1 MADLKNTVIS
11 DVGAITLPKGT
22 IAQRPT
28 NPPEGSMRYNTE
40 LGYAECYWK
49 GYWFDLATG
58 AGKPVMRNLV
68 AHFDANHPDSNT
80 GSGSIWYDI
89 SGNNNNASLV
99 GITRTTSTPGTV
111 LQTAGNSSSYI
122 EMDSNTNGNFNLS
135 NTPEGYSVIVCQ
147 RYSGGTRGRMLNAR
161 RNNWLIGHWSS
172 GMVEHYAAGW
182 IYGASGGGTRY
193 TNDENWRVHGATG
206 QVAPD
211 KYSFW
216 VDGQRIAGPDDT
228 GGSSGPNG
236 FVVGL
241 YGNSMNS
248 EHSTG
253 QISEILIYNRAMTPD
268 EMKQSTIAMMKKN
281 NISITRYYN
290 QG

>member
-22 IAQRPT
+22 TAQRPT
-28 NPPEGSMRYNTE
+28 NPPEGAMRYNTD
-40 LGYAECYWK
+40 LGYTECYWK

-58 AGKPVMRNLV
+58 AHKPVMTDLV

-99 GITRTTSTPGTV
+99 GITRTTSTPGSV
-111 LQTAGNSSSYI
+111 LQTAGNSNSYI
-122 EMDSNTNGNFNLS
+122 EMDSNANGAFNLVNPS
-135 NTPEGYSVIVCQ
+135 EGYTVIVCQ
-147 RYSGGTRGRMLNAR
+147 RYSGGTRGRMLNGR

-172 GMVEHYAAGW
+172 GMVEHYAEGW

-193 TNDENWRVHGATG
+193 TNDEVWRVHAAVGRPSA
-206 QVAPD
+206 D
-211 KYSFW
+211 FYEFW
-216 VDGQRIAGPDDT
+216 CDGQRLAGPRDT
-228 GGSSGPNG
+228 GGSQGPNG

-241 YGNSMNS
+241 YGNTMSS
-248 EHSTG
+248 EQSTG
-253 QISEILIYNRAMTPD
+253 QISEILIYNRAMRPEET
-268 EMKQSTIAMMKKN
+268 KQSMMAVMEKN
-281 NISITRYYN
+281 NIDCTRYYN